1 MCASRFAGCYAAHM
15 EGYEQVFEAPELH
28 EQLNACLSEL
38 VSGTIL
44 SCPFITACKRRHNVR
59 VSGRTMMYYLM
70 ANRRTQLGSGWLHAG
85 SDQWLLYDGTW
96 ERFCNI
102 IRKLV
107 DNFPDVADPG
117 NGVFF
122 WEKC

>member
-44 SCPFITACKRRHNVR
+44 SCPFITACKSIHNVR
-59 VSGRTMMYYLM
+59 VCQGGL
-70 ANRRTQLGSGWLHAG
+70 
-85 SDQWLLYDGTW
+85 
-96 ERFCNI
+96 
-102 IRKLV
+102 
-107 DNFPDVADPG
+107 
-117 NGVFF
+117 
-122 WEKC
+122 